1 MFKGKNGLKYI
12 SYFKKNDIILK
23 SGKDGHFVK
32 VIIKAKSSKMSY
44 LGDEFRLSRIIRQRV
59 TVNTH

>member
-12 SYFKKNDIILK
+12 SYFKKNDLILT

-32 VIIKAKSSKMSY
+32 VIIKAKSSKMTY
-44 LGDEFRLSRIIRQRV
+44 LGDELNFDDQE
-59 TVNTH
+59 